1 VYSIKKSQQSFKEVI
16 HKRHDLMLLHD
27 FLRFSMPTI
36 LVENIEK
43 LINNHQCLINNKIA
57 KFNDIIQENQIIT
70 WVIDDY
76 YEGIVDANWEL
87 LWQNDEI
94 LAVHKP
100 ANLPVHKT
108 TRNVINTLVKLV
120 QRESEFSN
128 AHLLHR
134 LDLDT
139 SGIVLLGKTNEN
151 AQFWQ
156 PKLASLMQKKIYRAI
171 VYGKPQWSELEFK
184 CRLNTLKE
192 SVIRC
197 KMHVLAEGKLSE
209 THFKVIKSNEFFSII
224 ECELKTGRKHQIR
237 AHLAHLGHPIV
248 GDKIYS
254 NDGEYYLKRLEDNT
268 TQADELKLMSSHH
281 LLMAYQ
287 LDVMDLDKQVV
298 SIIDDNYSD
307 QWLLF
312 CQQQNL

>member
-1 VYSIKKSQQSFKEVI
+1 MSSNICKQSFKEII
-16 HKRHDLMLLHD
+16 HRRHDLMLLQD
-27 FLRFSMPTI
+27 FLKFSMPTI
-36 LVENIEK
+36 SIEAIKELILNNQCEVDDNIA
-43 LINNHQCLINNKIA
+43 QM
-57 KFNDIIQENQIIT
+57 NDVIKENQT
-70 WVIDDY
+70 VSWFVDDY
-76 YEGIVDANWEL
+76 FEGFVNTKWKL
-87 LWQNDEI
+87 LWQSDEI

-120 QRESEFSN
+120 QRESEFN
-128 AHLLHR
+128 DAHLLHR

-151 AQFWQ
+151 AQYWQ
-156 PKLASLMQKKIYRAI
+156 PKLTSLMQKKIYRAI
-171 VYGKPQWSELEFK
+171 VYGKPQWETLKFE

-192 SVIRC
+192 SEIRC
-197 KMHVLAEGKLSE
+197 KMHVLKEGKLSE
-209 THFKVIKSNEFFSII
+209 THFKVIKSNGLFSII

-237 AHLAHLGHPIV
+237 AHLSHLGHPIV

-268 TQADELKLMSSHH
+268 NETDELKLMTSHH

-287 LDVMDLDKQVV
+287 LDVMNSDKQLV
-298 SIIDDNYSD
+298 SIVDDNYSE
-307 QWLLF
+307 QWLSF
-312 CQQQNL
+312 CQQQKL